1 MYIASVPVICQQR
14 TMRLNDDKG
23 GEELSLEAAVL
34 ALDQL
39 PAYL

>member
-1 MYIASVPVICQQR
+1 MSAKDHKIEWY
-14 TMRLNDDKG
+14 DDKG

-39 PAYL
+39 PAYLWGEV